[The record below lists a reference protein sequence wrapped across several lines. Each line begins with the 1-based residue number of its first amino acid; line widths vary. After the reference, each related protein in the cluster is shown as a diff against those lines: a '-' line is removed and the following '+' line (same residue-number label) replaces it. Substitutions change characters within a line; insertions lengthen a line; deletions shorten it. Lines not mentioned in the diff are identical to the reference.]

1 MNFYIA
7 TSPAVWYATIQVRPV
22 NGFFGTRSLRR
33 IKDMFEIIT
42 KKMLGPKVFLMEI
55 EAPLV
60 ARKAMPGQFLIVRA
74 DKDGERIPLTVC
86 DFDREKGIITIV
98 YQTVGAE
105 TERMSRMNAGECFAD
120 VVGPLGN
127 PSDLCDL
134 SIEELKAKKILF
146 IAGGVGTAPVYNQ
159 LKWLHDNGIEV
170 DCIQGARTKELL
182 IFEDEMKAVT
192 KNLYFATDDGS
203 YGIHGNVCVALQ
215 KLWDE
220 GVRYDHCVV
229 IRPVIMMKFACQL
242 TKQLGIPTVVSMNTI
257 MVDGTGM
264 CGACRLLVGGE
275 VKFACVDGPEF
286 DGHAVDFDQALQRS
300 RLYKTQE
307 GELMLR
313 LTEGDTHSGGCGMC
327 S

>member
-1 MNFYIA
+1 
-7 TSPAVWYATIQVRPV
+7 
-22 NGFFGTRSLRR
+22 
-33 IKDMFEIIT
+33 MFEIIN
-42 KKMLGPKVFLMEI
+42 KKYLGPNAYMMEVV
-55 EAPLV
+55 APLV
-60 ARKAMPGQFLIVRA
+60 ARKAMPGQFMIVRA

-86 DFDREKGIITIV
+86 DFNRETGVVTIV

-105 TERMSRMNAGECFAD
+105 TERMNRKEVGDCFAD
-120 VVGPLGN
+120 IVGPLGN

-134 SIEELKAKKILF
+134 SIEELKAKKILY

-159 LKWLHDNGIEV
+159 LKWLHDNGIDV
-170 DCIQGARTKELL
+170 DCIQGAKTKDLL
-182 IFEDEMKAVT
+182 IFKDEMKAVT
-192 KNLYFATDDGS
+192 KNLYFATDDGTF
-203 YGIHGNVCVALQ
+203 GVHGNVCDALQ

-229 IRPVIMMKFACQL
+229 IGPVIMMKFACLL
-242 TKQLGIPTVVSMNTI
+242 TKKLGIHTIISMNTI

-264 CGACRLLVGGE
+264 CGACRLLVDGQ

-300 RLYKTQE
+300 RLYATQE

-313 LTEGDTHSGGCGMC
+313 LTEGDTHHGGCGKC

>member
-1 MNFYIA
+1 
-7 TSPAVWYATIQVRPV
+7 
-22 NGFFGTRSLRR
+22 
-33 IKDMFEIIT
+33 MFEIVN
-42 KKMLGPKVFLMEI
+42 KKYLGPNAYMMEVV
-55 EAPLV
+55 APLV
-60 ARKAMPGQFLIVRA
+60 ARKAMPGQFMIVRT

-86 DFDREKGIITIV
+86 DFNRETGIVTIV

-105 TERMSRMNAGECFAD
+105 TERMNRKEVGDCFAD
-120 VVGPLGN
+120 IVGPLGN

-159 LKWLHDNGIEV
+159 LKWLHDNGIDV
-170 DCIQGARTKELL
+170 DCIQGAKTKDLL
-182 IFEDEMKAVT
+182 IFKDEMKAVT
-192 KNLYFATDDGS
+192 KNLYFATDDGTF
-203 YGIHGNVCVALQ
+203 GVHGNVCDALQ

-229 IRPVIMMKFACQL
+229 IGPVIMMKFACLL
-242 TKQLGIPTVVSMNTI
+242 TKKLGIHTIISMNTI

-264 CGACRLLVGGE
+264 CGACRLLVDGQ

-300 RLYKTQE
+300 RLYATQE

-313 LTEGDTHSGGCGMC
+313 LTEGDTHHGGCGKC

>member
-1 MNFYIA
+1 
-7 TSPAVWYATIQVRPV
+7 
-22 NGFFGTRSLRR
+22 
-33 IKDMFEIIT
+33 MFEI
-42 KKMLGPKVFLMEI
+42 KSKEMLGTKVWRMDI
-55 EAPLV
+55 YAPLV
-60 ARKAMPGQFLIVRA
+60 AKRAMPGQFLIVRA
-74 DKDGERIPLTVC
+74 DKDGERIPLTIC
-86 DFDREKGIITIV
+86 DFDRDTGIITIV

-105 TERMSRMNAGECFAD
+105 TERMSRMNAGESFAD

-170 DCIQGARTKELL
+170 DCIQGARTKDLL

-192 KNLYFATDDGS
+192 KNLYFATDVGS

-229 IRPVIMMKFACQL
+229 IGPVIMMKFACQL
-242 TKQLGIPTVVSMNTI
+242 TKQARYPHYRIHEYHYGQWHRNVRCMQTPRRR
-257 MVDGTGM
+257 TGQVRM
-264 CGACRLLVGGE
+264 C
-275 VKFACVDGPEF
+275 
-286 DGHAVDFDQALQRS
+286 
-300 RLYKTQE
+300 
-307 GELMLR
+307 
-313 LTEGDTHSGGCGMC
+313 
-327 S
+327 

>member
-1 MNFYIA
+1 
-7 TSPAVWYATIQVRPV
+7 
-22 NGFFGTRSLRR
+22 
-33 IKDMFEIIT
+33 MFEIVN
-42 KKMLGPKVFLMEI
+42 KKYLGPNAYMMEVV
-55 EAPLV
+55 APLV
-60 ARKAMPGQFLIVRA
+60 ARKAMPGQFMIVRA

-86 DFDREKGIITIV
+86 DFNRETGVVTIV

-105 TERMSRMNAGECFAD
+105 TERMNRKDVGDCFAD
-120 VVGPLGN
+120 IVGPLGN

-159 LKWLHDNGIEV
+159 LKWLHDNGIDV
-170 DCIQGARTKELL
+170 DCIQGAKTKDLL
-182 IFEDEMKAVT
+182 IFKDEMKAVT

-203 YGIHGNVCVALQ
+203 FGVHGNVCDALQ

-229 IRPVIMMKFACQL
+229 IGPVIMMKFACLL
-242 TKQLGIPTVVSMNTI
+242 TKKLGIHTIISMNTI

-264 CGACRLLVGGE
+264 CGACRLLVDGQ

-300 RLYKTQE
+300 RLYATQE

-313 LTEGDTHSGGCGMC
+313 LTEGDTHHGGCGKC

>member
-1 MNFYIA
+1 
-7 TSPAVWYATIQVRPV
+7 
-22 NGFFGTRSLRR
+22 
-33 IKDMFEIIT
+33 MFEIVT

-55 EAPLV
+55 VAPLV
-60 ARKAMPGQFLIVRA
+60 ASKAMPGQFLIVRA

-105 TERMSRMNAGECFAD
+105 TERMSRMNEGECFAD

-229 IRPVIMMKFACQL
+229 IGPVIMMKFACQL
-242 TKQLGIPTVVSMNTI
+242 TKKLGIHTIVSMNTI

-264 CGACRLLVGGE
+264 CGACRLLVGGD

-286 DGHAVDFDQALQRS
+286 DGHEVDFDQALQRS